1 MAATSCSTPSG
12 LLGQVLSHSPVGSP
26 STQPTAAILEDG
38 DDDAPLVPAMPSCS
52 SHPRSFGPS
61 GSS

>member
-12 LLGQVLSHSPVGSP
+12 LLGQVLSHSPVGP
-26 STQPTAAILEDG
+26 PPTQPAAALHEDD

-52 SHPRSFGPS
+52 SRPRSFGPS
-61 GSS
+61 